1 MMKMRENIMIMLG
14 LLGLWGCSSDDT
26 TGNGGADQSQ
36 RIVGFATHL
45 DGDTSGRSAKV
56 RATRAAGDGELTN
69 DILKAEGFGVYCW
82 YTGKTVFD
90 PNSNTHIKNYL
101 GTTGYALML
110 NQKVEWKAWD
120 GTHNA
125 WGYSPDK
132 YWPLDPAEML
142 TFRAYAPYTDYLMT
156 DATTGMP
163 MLPVVVKNTD
173 YTNGT
178 QHDPLWGTGKHDGTT
193 DSEDAAS
200 ENEKY
205 GKQYDNYTYE
215 MSGDKLAADDRD
227 GVIDWYFHHGMASL
241 GFTISLTPDP
251 GCDNVTITSITI
263 TPLYTQGLF
272 DLNSKTESSSDKPT
286 WKERGG
292 DMTVTLNGATTT
304 DGGVTWTAGDFAPTA
319 DADHPYPFTV
329 VPNSDASQPSSPVS
343 LLPKGLL
350 IIPRDFTSSGVTI
363 TVSYYID
370 GESTDPM
377 TAVATINRNFEG
389 NTSYTLG
396 LALTPETKGLK
407 IDVVLS
413 AFTLWESGA
422 EVNQTEYNW

>member
-1 MMKMRENIMIMLG
+1 MIIMLG

-26 TGNGGADQSQ
+26 TGNGGAELQ
-36 RIVGFATHL
+36 RVVGFATHL
-45 DGDTSGRSAKV
+45 DEDSSHRGPAKV
-56 RATRAAGDGELTN
+56 GATRAAGDGELTN

-82 YTGKTVFD
+82 YTGKTVFN
-90 PNSNTHIKNYL
+90 PAFTAPNTHIKDYL

-120 GTHNA
+120 GTNNS
-125 WGYSPDK
+125 WGYTPQK
-132 YWPLDPAEML
+132 YWPLDPSEML
-142 TFRAYAPYTDYLMT
+142 TFRAYAPYTDYLVT

-178 QHDPLWGTGKHDGTT
+178 QHDPLWGTGKHDGATDSNDATT
-193 DSEDAAS
+193 D
-200 ENEKY
+200 NEKY

-215 MSGDKLAADDRD
+215 MSGDKLAADTRD
-227 GVIDWYFHHGMASL
+227 GVIDWYFHHGMSSL
-241 GFTISLTPDP
+241 NFTISLTAGC
-251 GCDNVTITSITI
+251 GCDNVTITGITI

-272 DLNSKTESSSDKPT
+272 DLGSKTESSSDKPT

-304 DGGVTWTAGDFAPTA
+304 DNGVTWTAGDLAPTA
-319 DADHPYPFTV
+319 DPDKPYPFTI
-329 VPNSDASQPSSPVS
+329 NSDVTQPSDPVY
-343 LLPKGLL
+343 LLSKGLL
-350 IIPRDFTSSGVTI
+350 IIPRDFSSSGVTI
-363 TVSYYID
+363 NVAYYID
-370 GESTDPM
+370 GESGDQM
-377 TAVATINRNFEG
+377 TATATVNKNFEG

-396 LALTPETKGLK
+396 LSLTPETKGLK

-413 AFTLWESGA
+413 AFTKWDNSA
-422 EVNQTEYNW
+422 VVDQTEYNW